1 MHILKQIITLRW
13 DNWTYQSRNLNFHFL
28 SINVLQVKP
37 KIDYLILNTQS
48 FNWQYLSMLFQYI
61 TLFFLFTWS
70 LAWIFILPIQP
81 IYMLSHS
88 VLLPSY
94 IIDLIHLDLNS
105 NFIIVHITSRTYL
118 REEGEELPRNLHLH
132 LLKP

>member
-13 DNWTYQSRNLNFHFL
+13 DNWTYQSRNLNCHFL

-48 FNWQYLSMLFQYI
+48 FNWQYLSMLFKYI

-70 LAWIFILPIQP
+70 LAWIFILPLQP
-81 IYMLSHS
+81 IYKLSHS
-88 VLLPSY
+88 VLLQSY
-94 IIDLIHLDLNS
+94 INDLNHLHLNS
-105 NFIIVHITSRTYL
+105 NFIIFHIASRTYP
-118 REEGEELPRNLHLH
+118 REGEELLRNLHLH